1 MTGIFFA
8 TITGINSGLTN
19 QIFSL
24 VIAIITAILRKN
36 HTVVIGQFQ
45 PDIFDTSIKLRDCDE
60 IFNLEETNKNLKE
73 NNIPVNLMCKSK
85 LNYKLKSILYGS
97 GDNIIDITEQS
108 PSVILTGSYNSIKG
122 DPSPGVVK
130 QLCVNYL
137 MNNKEFIDLY
147 DETYNFNIHVK
158 NVNNESSRGFVNK
171 ETKHLFDLILN
182 CLQYKTC
189 IDSVS
194 FLPLLNSDEKNN
206 VIHLRLEDDSIQ
218 HWSRQN
224 NLNPSIF
231 KTQLEEKYIHMI
243 LHHSDKNIKTIIVGS
258 KQNKV
263 IDFLQENNYNY
274 IFYNLN
280 LNGREINAIYD
291 LIQASQCNETFISN
305 FNYKEFNGSSFSYY
319 ISAIS
324 KSKKI
329 VAIDIDRINSP
340 YILYN

>member
-8 TITGINSGLTN
+8 KINDINSGLTN

-24 VIAIITAILRKN
+24 VIAISFAIQRSN
-36 HTVVIGQFQ
+36 HTVIIGQFQ
-45 PDIFDTSIKLRDCDE
+45 PDYFDTSRTIDCDE

-73 NNIPVNLMCKSK
+73 NNIYVTLICKSK
-85 LNYKLKSILYGS
+85 FNYKLNSVLYGS

-122 DPSPGVVK
+122 DPSHGVVK

-137 MNNKEFIDLY
+137 MNEKEYTDIY
-147 DETYNFNIHVK
+147 DETYTGNIHVK
-158 NVNNESSRGFVNK
+158 NVNYESTRGFVDK
-171 ETKHLFDLILN
+171 ESQYTFDLILK
-182 CLQYKTC
+182 CIQYKTC
-189 IDSVS
+189 IDSFS
-194 FLPLLNSDEKNN
+194 FIPLLNSDEKNN

-224 NLNPSIF
+224 KMNPSHF
-231 KTQLEEKYIHMI
+231 KTQLEEKYIQTI
-243 LHHSDKNIKTIIVGS
+243 LHHIDKTVKTIVVGS

-263 IDFLQENNYNY
+263 IDFLRENNYNY

-305 FNYKEFNGSSFSYY
+305 FNYKDFNGSSFSYY
-319 ISAIS
+319 ISVIS
-324 KSKKI
+324 KPKKI
-329 VAIDIDRINSP
+329 VAIDIDCIHSP